1 MKEPEPIGYIGR
13 EGRTMYFVLEADN
26 EAYIVHEPDFRQF
39 LTQKAIKGFKASEIT
54 PAEPAEEAEGP
65 K

>member
-1 MKEPEPIGYIGR
+1 
-13 EGRTMYFVLEADN
+13 MYFVLEADN